1 MGFQSPA
8 QDYVESRLDL
18 NRLFAPHP
26 DHMIRIETPGGFALI
41 DRSLQARPGDTV
53 AFQFDDYPQL
63 GKLFSTGII
72 TQDGETLEGN
82 ALEGIV
88 VLGKVTTEFES
99 AYETY
104 SAII

>member
-26 DHMIRIETPGGFALI
+26 NHMLRIETPGGFALI
-41 DRSLQARPGDTV
+41 DRSLQAKPGDTV

-82 ALEGIV
+82 GLEGVV
-88 VLGKVTTEFES
+88 VLGKVTAEVLTL
-99 AYETY
+99 YEPYRPT
-104 SAII
+104 I

>member
-8 QDYVESRLDL
+8 QDYAESRLDL

-26 DHMIRIETPGGFALI
+26 NHMLRIETPGGFALI
-41 DRSLQARPGDTV
+41 DRSLQAKPGDTV

-72 TQDGETLEGN
+72 TQDGETIDGDGLES
-82 ALEGIV
+82 LI
-88 VLGKVTTEFES
+88 VLGKVTVTVLYVYNHTS
-99 AYETY
+99 Q
-104 SAII
+104 I

>member
-18 NRLFAPHP
+18 NRLFAPRP

-41 DRSLQARPGDTV
+41 DRSIQAKPGDTV

-63 GKLFSTGII
+63 GKFFSTGII
-72 TQDGETLEGN
+72 TQDGETIDGEGLDRIIVLE
-82 ALEGIV
+82 
-88 VLGKVTTEFES
+88 S
-99 AYETY
+99 
-104 SAII
+104 

>member
-18 NRLFAPHP
+18 NSLFAPDP
-26 DHMIRIETPGGFALI
+26 GHMLRIETPGGFALI

-72 TQDGETLEGN
+72 TQDGETIDGEG
-82 ALEGIV
+82 LEGII
-88 VLGKVTTEFES
+88 VLGKVTAEVLSVHEPSRPT
-99 AYETY
+99 
-104 SAII
+104 I